1 MAQEQ
6 TSMEE
11 IDLKDF
17 LIYLKKFIA
26 IMIVVAILA
35 VGGIYF
41 YDTQIKTPMYSSYTT
56 VILAQQASENSSMT
70 QSDITVNQKLVN
82 TYSEIVK
89 SKLVLQKTIDELQL
103 NTTYETLNK
112 RVAVKPVESTE
123 IIRITVTDAD
133 ANLAPEIANHIAQNF
148 IEQVQNIYELNNVSV
163 IDEAQVN
170 DTPSNNTTTRDMAI
184 AAIIAIFGVLAIA
197 FIIFYFDDT
206 VKYSEELEKK
216 IGMPI
221 AGKIIKSDIKDKNG
235 NELLV
240 AKYPKSIVS
249 ESIKALRTNLQFTN
263 VDKDIS
269 TILITSSQASEG
281 KSFVSSN
288 LAVSFAQ
295 AGKHTLIIDC
305 DLRKGRLHKIFGV
318 PNVLG
323 LSNLLTDSLTNIAK
337 YVQKTDFKNLSII
350 TRGAFPPNP
359 SELLGSKKNQTLIA
373 GLAKRYDVIIFD
385 GAPCNGVTDSV
396 IMSTFVDEVLIV
408 TKDSAT
414 PRAVLQSTK
423 EALEKVDAPIA
434 GVVLNNINKKI
445 AKYYSYYGSY
455 GHKSEK

>member
-1 MAQEQ
+1 
-6 TSMEE
+6 MEE

-26 IMIVVAILA
+26 AIIVAAIIA
-35 VGGIYF
+35 VGATYF
-41 YDTQIKTPMYSSYTT
+41 YDTQVKTPMYSSYTT
-56 VILAQQASENSSMT
+56 VILAQQANANSAIT
-70 QSDITVNQKLVN
+70 QSDLTVNQKLVS

-89 SKLVLQKTIDELQL
+89 SKLVLQQTIEQLHLDED
-103 NTTYETLNK
+103 YDTLNK
-112 RVAVKPVESTE
+112 HVSVKAVESTE
-123 IIRITVTDAD
+123 IIKITVTDED
-133 ANLAPEIANHIAQNF
+133 PELAPVIANRIAKNF
-148 IEQVQNIYELNNVSV
+148 IHEVSNIYDLDNVSV
-163 IDEAQVN
+163 IDKAQVN
-170 DTPSNNTTTRDMAI
+170 DTPSNNTLTRDLAI

-197 FIIFYFDDT
+197 FIIFYFDDS
-206 VKYSEELEKK
+206 VKYSEDLENK

-221 AGKIIKSDIKDKNG
+221 AGKIIRSDIKTKGQNT
-235 NELLV
+235 ELLV
-240 AKYPKSIVS
+240 AKYPKSMVS

-263 VDKDIS
+263 VDKNIG

-288 LAVSFAQ
+288 LAISFAQ
-295 AGKHTLIIDC
+295 AGKRVLLIDC
-305 DLRKGRLHKIFGV
+305 DLRKGRIHKMFGL

-323 LSNLLTDSLTNIAK
+323 LSNLLTDALTNIAK

-350 TRGAFPPNP
+350 TRGTIPPNP
-359 SELLGSKKNQTLIA
+359 SELLGSKKNKSLIE

-396 IMSTFVDEVLIV
+396 IMSTLVDAVLVV

-414 PRAVLQSTK
+414 PKNVLQATK

-434 GVVLNNINKKI
+434 GVVQSPNITATTANTNLKKNR
-445 AKYYSYYGSY
+445 ANQP
-455 GHKSEK
+455 

>member
-1 MAQEQ
+1 
-6 TSMEE
+6 MEE

-17 LIYLKKFIA
+17 LIYLKNFIIA
-26 IMIVVAILA
+26 MIIVAILA

-41 YDTQIKTPMYSSYTT
+41 YDTQIKVPMYSSYTT

-89 SKLVLQKTIDELQL
+89 SKLVLQKTIDDLSL
-103 NTTYETLNK
+103 NTSYDTLNK

-133 ANLAPEIANHIAQNF
+133 ANLAPEIANHIAENF
-148 IEQVQNIYELNNVSV
+148 IEQVKSIYDLNNVSV
-163 IDEAQVN
+163 IDAAQPNYAQSN
-170 DTPSNNTTTRDMAI
+170 DTTTRDMAI

-197 FIIFYFDDT
+197 FIVFYFDDT
-206 VKYSEELEKK
+206 VKYSDELEKK
-216 IGMPI
+216 IGMPV
-221 AGKIIKSDIKDKNG
+221 AGKIIRSDIKDKNG

-240 AKYPKSIVS
+240 AKYPKSVVS

-295 AGKHTLIIDC
+295 AGKSTLIIDC

-323 LSNLLTDSLTNIAK
+323 LSNLLTDSLT
-337 YVQKTDFKNLSII
+337 KT
-350 TRGAFPPNP
+350 
-359 SELLGSKKNQTLIA
+359 
-373 GLAKRYDVIIFD
+373 
-385 GAPCNGVTDSV
+385 
-396 IMSTFVDEVLIV
+396 
-408 TKDSAT
+408 
-414 PRAVLQSTK
+414 
-423 EALEKVDAPIA
+423 
-434 GVVLNNINKKI
+434 
-445 AKYYSYYGSY
+445 
-455 GHKSEK
+455 

>member
-1 MAQEQ
+1 
-6 TSMEE
+6 MEE

-56 VILAQQASENSSMT
+56 VILAQQAGENSSMT

-112 RVAVKPVESTE
+112 RVTVKPVESTE

-133 ANLAPEIANHIAQNF
+133 ANLAPTIANHIATNF

-170 DTPSNNTTTRDMAI
+170 DTASNNTTTRDMAI

-455 GHKSEK
+455 GSKSDK